1 MPRQGLE
8 LELELGMGS
17 RSSHDREALSA
28 MVRE

>member
-1 MPRQGLE
+1 MPRQG

-17 RSSHDREALSA
+17 RSSHDREAISA